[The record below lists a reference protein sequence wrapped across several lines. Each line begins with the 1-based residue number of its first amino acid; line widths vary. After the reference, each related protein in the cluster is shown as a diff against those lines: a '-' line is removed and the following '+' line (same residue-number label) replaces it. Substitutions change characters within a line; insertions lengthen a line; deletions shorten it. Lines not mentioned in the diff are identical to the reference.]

1 MIGSCHPGNG
11 KLNRLYRRSV
21 PVIQAASVPVGKAQ
35 LRFSLDHG
43 EELLLLL
50 LLLLCLLHALK
61 SHENGLGENGLL
73 LLLLPHALQSQGNWL
88 GQSGLLLLLL
98 LHMLLHML
106 LQHGKQ
112 AWECGKDVRG
122 CVSPSS

>member
-1 MIGSCHPGNG
+1 M
-11 KLNRLYRRSV
+11 
-21 PVIQAASVPVGKAQ
+21 A
-35 LRFSLDHG
+35 LRMACDDVRPNLLQTC

-50 LLLLCLLHALK
+50 LPLLCLLHALK
-61 SHENGLGENGLL
+61 SLGNGLGENGLL
-73 LLLLPHALQSQGNWL
+73 LLLLLLLLLHALQSQGNWL
-88 GQSGLLLLLL
+88 GQSGLLLLL
-98 LHMLLHML
+98 LLHML